1 MQTLTRPLPLPPRT
15 AARRQAVRFL
25 LVGGVATVVDVGVFN
40 VLHFHGGLGPLTAKV
55 ASTLVAAVVAFV
67 GNRQWSFAGAAAGG
81 VRRQALAFV
90 AVNAAALLVALLPLA
105 VARYLLG
112 MTGVLELNLAT
123 NVVGLGLATAL
134 RFWGYRRWVFP
145 SRPAAA
151 RAADEDEGAPALA
164 A

>member
-1 MQTLTRPLPLPPRT
+1 M
-15 AARRQAVRFL
+15 RFL

-40 VLHFHGGLGPLTAKV
+40 ALHYGLGNWGLGSRGLGPLTAKV

-67 GNRQWSFAGAAAGG
+67 GNRQWSFPDASGGG

-90 AVNAAALLVALLPLA
+90 AVNAAALLVALAPLA
-105 VARYLLG
+105 VARYVLG

-145 SRPAAA
+145 PQPAVRVVDPAEDA
-151 RAADEDEGAPALA
+151 QPRAA
-164 A
+164 